1 MAGKYQRISPKTE
14 KKPVWAKKPGK
25 TAPGLQSQAAQ
36 VLNHE
41 QQRLQSWLKTVHFKR
56 AIFGVSEADVWKKI
70 SKLDSLYQA
79 ALSAE
84 RARYDA
90 LLEQA
95 KKEWKGNTVE
105 DGVPDVP
112 KASPRGEACTNAI
125 RPIEHSL
132 DPGS

>member
-14 KKPVWAKKPGK
+14 KKPARARKWDK
-25 TAPGLQSQAAQ
+25 TAPGPQAESAP

-56 AIFGVSEADVWKKI
+56 AFFGVSEADVWKKI

-105 DGVPDVP
+105 DGIPDVP
-112 KASPRGEACTNAI
+112 KTYPRGEDYPNAI

-132 DPGS
+132 DP